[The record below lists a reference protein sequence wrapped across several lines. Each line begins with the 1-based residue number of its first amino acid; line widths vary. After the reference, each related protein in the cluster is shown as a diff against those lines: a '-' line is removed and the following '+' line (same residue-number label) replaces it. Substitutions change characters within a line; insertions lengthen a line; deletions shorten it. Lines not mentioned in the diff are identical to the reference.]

1 MVQNWAFPKL
11 QFNPN
16 TPNTYIQAIIH
27 LLIYMYIYIYI
38 YKYIYIYIYAKIDSL
53 NAHPYISI
61 PVQNKYVRYNIWI
74 ENT

>member
-1 MVQNWAFPKL
+1 MIKSTLYRFTFTL
-11 QFNPN
+11 FI
-16 TPNTYIQAIIH
+16 YI
-27 LLIYMYIYIYI
+27 IYIYI
-38 YKYIYIYIYAKIDSL
+38 YTIYIYINIYICIYAKIDSL

>member
-1 MVQNWAFPKL
+1 
-11 QFNPN
+11 
-16 TPNTYIQAIIH
+16 
-27 LLIYMYIYIYI
+27 MYIYIYI
-38 YKYIYIYIYAKIDSL
+38 YINIYIYIYAKIDSL